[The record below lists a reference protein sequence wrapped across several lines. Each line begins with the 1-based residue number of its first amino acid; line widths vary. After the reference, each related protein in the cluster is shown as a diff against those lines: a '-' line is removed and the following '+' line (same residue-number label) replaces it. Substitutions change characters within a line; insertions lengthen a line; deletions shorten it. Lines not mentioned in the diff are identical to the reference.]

1 MPKRE
6 KSALGLYHVILRGN
20 NKQIIFE
27 EDEDYLF
34 FLEVLKRCKE
44 EFDFSIYAYCLMNNH
59 VHLLIGEKEVPIAKV
74 MHRLEI
80 RFVRWYNKKYGRVGH
95 LFQSRYKSETIEDGT
110 YFLNVLRYIHQNPIK
125 ASIVKEIKDYPW
137 SSYDAYRTQKTGF
150 IHFMPVKEYFNDQD
164 QMLEF
169 INTPCTVECMEEN
182 TRKIISDEL
191 AQKILFQISQCN
203 SISEFQKLSQTQR
216 NEYIHKLIQEGICVK
231 QIARIT
237 GLPKRMIEKIAN
249 I

>member
-1 MPKRE
+1 
-6 KSALGLYHVILRGN
+6 
-20 NKQIIFE
+20 
-27 EDEDYLF
+27 
-34 FLEVLKRCKE
+34 
-44 EFDFSIYAYCLMNNH
+44 
-59 VHLLIGEKEVPIAKV
+59 
-74 MHRLEI
+74 
-80 RFVRWYNKKYGRVGH
+80 
-95 LFQSRYKSETIEDGT
+95 
-110 YFLNVLRYIHQNPIK
+110 
-125 ASIVKEIKDYPW
+125 
-137 SSYDAYRTQKTGF
+137 
-150 IHFMPVKEYFNDQD
+150 
-164 QMLEF
+164 
-169 INTPCTVECMEEN
+169 MEEN